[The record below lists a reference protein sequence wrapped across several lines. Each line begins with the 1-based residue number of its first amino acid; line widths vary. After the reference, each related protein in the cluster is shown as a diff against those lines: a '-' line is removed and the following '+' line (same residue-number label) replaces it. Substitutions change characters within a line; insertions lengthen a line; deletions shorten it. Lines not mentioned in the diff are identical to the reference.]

1 MGIKQTLTCFAR
13 QLIVTNAD
21 ALRETLIATDAD
33 ALCETAC
40 IKREGRRIEADGFQN
55 GGNMYLLSIVCVI
68 IITVV
73 NVWMVGGSFFQLF
86 DVISFLFLFLMFIP
100 LLIAGGLFKDFNN
113 AFRLG
118 IGKRKAGNLMELKRA
133 KEAMSLAIKSIIADA
148 GFCVVLQE
156 IILFSN
162 AESFEALRPSIGISF
177 ITFFYALGMV
187 LFLLPIQARLNV
199 KMQEFISEK
208 E

>member
-1 MGIKQTLTCFAR
+1 
-13 QLIVTNAD
+13 
-21 ALRETLIATDAD
+21 
-33 ALCETAC
+33 
-40 IKREGRRIEADGFQN
+40 
-55 GGNMYLLSIVCVI
+55 MYLLSIACVI
-68 IITVV
+68 AITTV
-73 NVWMVGGSFFQLF
+73 NVWMVGGDFFQVF

-118 IGKRKAGNLMELKRA
+118 IGKRKAANLMELKRA
-133 KEAMSLAIKSIIADA
+133 KEAMSLAIKIILADG
-148 GFCVVLQE
+148 GFCVILQQ

-162 AESFEALRPSIGISF
+162 ADNFEMLRPSIGVSF
-177 ITFFYALGMV
+177 ITFFYALGMI
-187 LFLLPIQARLNV
+187 LFLLPLQARINI